1 MDSILDNAI
10 IYYWISIQLSAKQW
24 GRKGASEKG
33 IKNMIYEHNTPVWY
47 KSKSQKEIN
56 PTYFN

>member
-10 IYYWISIQLSAKQW
+10 IYYWISIQLSVKQW
-24 GRKGASEKG
+24 GRMGASEKE

-47 KSKSQKEIN
+47 QSKSQKEIH